1 MKTRKLAVLATCA
14 CLATPLAYADCTY
27 PQKPAQL
34 PDGHTATLEEMIAG
48 QKAVRQFDAD
58 VTAFTKCLD
67 EAAST
72 ELADPN
78 LTEEQKKQI
87 KARQA
92 TQNNA
97 AVDEVSELAARFNEQ
112 LRAYKARQPKS

>member
-1 MKTRKLAVLATCA
+1 MKTPKLAVLAACA
-14 CLATPLAYADCTY
+14 CLAAPLAGADCAY

-34 PDGHTATLEEMIAG
+34 PDGNTASLEEMIAG

-58 VTAFTKCLD
+58 VTSFTKCLD
-67 EAAST
+67 DAAAK

-78 LTEEQKKQI
+78 LTEEQRKQI

-92 TQNNA
+92 QQNNA
-97 AVDEVSELAARFNEQ
+97 AVDEVSELAARFNDQ
-112 LRAYKARQPKS
+112 LRAYKARQPK